1 LLAATGVDGTR
12 SLLVGGTWGCG
23 LVSDLRSFNGF
34 RMSNAEPMLLLCCA
48 CTIYRTSQNLAKL
61 IVMELL

>member
-1 LLAATGVDGTR
+1 
-12 SLLVGGTWGCG
+12 
-23 LVSDLRSFNGF
+23 
-34 RMSNAEPMLLLCCA
+34 MLLLCCA